1 MTPFKKKSKFE
12 TLFGWWVVEKQRM
25 SLLKINDAMVA
36 SEKDKVIKTQT
47 WGQRKSLWWLLW
59 LEAND
64 IDAYEILMKEI
75 HRHLMFDDVKLKFIC
90 GYHKGEWDPVTQKHD
105 APNYRRPIWFEGKVS
120 MDHALEGRKYGLM
133 MRHRAEVGGGRPV
146 RFVGFVPD
154 DTSVALDR
162 THENYQ
168 NDSTDNMNPHSLR
181 KITMSHMWGGRLS
194 MALNDCG
201 RFNPSNQIRDEALD
215 EVLNRNDIP
224 LETNRIG
231 MTEEFNWTRWQDN
244 FKWDGVNFCGLRYN
258 PKPNVKTYNFVGG
271 PAPHHARNH
280 WRDNEVCPAG
290 FGAAGGSGHWM
301 RETKKELLKMAEES
315 GVSVK
320 KSWKKGKIVKAMLKF
335 PVPPKYWEDV

>member
-1 MTPFKKKSKFE
+1 
-12 TLFGWWVVEKQRM
+12 
-25 SLLKINDAMVA
+25 MVA

-90 GYHKGEWDPVTQKHD
+90 GYHKGEWDPMVGNHSGPD
-105 APNYRRPIWFEGKVS
+105 YRRPIWTEGTFS
-120 MDHALEGRKYGLM
+120 MDDALKVRKCALM
-133 MRHRAEVGGGRPV
+133 MRHRAEVGDHTATSSDGKLRNFLHQ

-154 DTSVALDR
+154 ATSVALDR

-168 NDSTDNMNPHSLR
+168 NDSPDTGAPHSLR
-181 KITMSHMWGGRLS
+181 EITMSHMWGGRLS

-201 RFNPSNQIRDEALD
+201 RFNPSNQIRDQALD

-231 MTEEFNWTRWQDN
+231 ITEEFNWTRWQDN
-244 FKWDGVNFCGLRYN
+244 FKWDGINFCGVRYN
-258 PKPNVKTYNFVGG
+258 PKPNVTDYNYVGG

-280 WRDNEVCPAG
+280 WRDNGVCPAG

-301 RETKKELLKMAEES
+301 RDTKKELLKMAEES

-320 KSWKKGKIVKAMLKF
+320 KSWKKGKIVKAMFKH
-335 PVPPKYWEDV
+335 PVPPKYWKNV